1 MKRPTAGFKKREVL
15 EKACKIGKTIIFTIF
30 FKTEIFVIIYKMNF
44 IICFEQ
50 FQKTKPIVSK
60 NKHYSNKTQKPNSF
74 LQKRKIRYPA
84 ASASQKHGQ
93 NPFSVLFSS

>member
-15 EKACKIGKTIIFTIF
+15 EKACKIGKTIILTIF
-30 FKTEIFVIIYKMNF
+30 LKTEIFVIIYKMNF

-50 FQKTKPIVSK
+50 FQKTKPIVLKISITVI
-60 NKHYSNKTQKPNSF
+60 KHINQTLFIQN
-74 LQKRKIRYPA
+74 RKIRYPA